1 MRILAPAV
9 LAAVLAAAPGA
20 AYAHAQAQASVVE
33 DAQARIRAGD
43 LAGGIAD
50 LERAVAAAP
59 REFGARI
66 ALGRAL
72 DLAGRHP
79 AARRHLE
86 EAVQLASGDQ
96 REAALLALGV
106 SYAFEAK
113 ADEAARYYQ
122 RVFDARMQADNR
134 AGAAAAA
141 NALGRIYL
149 ESGNL
154 QKAEQW
160 YTTGYATARDIQ
172 GLEAADR
179 TLWEM
184 RRHHAFG
191 RIAARRKQAA
201 VAQEHADAV
210 KALLD
215 KGGHENQRP
224 FYPYLLGYIAFA
236 RRDYAAALEHLLQG
250 DLEDP
255 FVLGLIAQ
263 SYERTRQRGQAAEYH
278 RKVLAQPVHNINAA
292 FARPAARKFLRQ

>member
-1 MRILAPAV
+1 MRTLAPV
-9 LAAVLAAAPGA
+9 LLTAALLISPGA
-20 AYAHAQAQASVVE
+20 AAHPQAPLPTVDE
-33 DAQARIRAGD
+33 AQARIRAGD
-43 LAGGIAD
+43 LAGGIGD

-59 REFGARI
+59 RSFAARI

-72 DLAGRHP
+72 DLAGRHA

-86 EAVQLASGDQ
+86 EAVRLASGDE

-160 YTTGYATARDIQ
+160 YTTGYETARNIQ

-179 TLWEM
+179 RLWEM
-184 RRHHAFG
+184 RRHNALG
-191 RIAARRKQAA
+191 RIAARRKDAA
-201 VAQEHADAV
+201 AAEEHAAAV

-215 KGGHENQRP
+215 EGGHENQRP

-236 RRDYAAALEHLLQG
+236 RRDYTAAIEHLLQG

-255 FVLGLIAQ
+255 FVLGLLAQ
-263 SYERTRQRGQAAEYH
+263 SYERTRQRGQAAEYY
-278 RKVLAQPVHNINAA
+278 RRVLAQPAHNINAA